1 MEVKSYYLKKH
12 EIIVRDFK
20 NNVTILPLNRG
31 NIMKLISSLDK
42 QIKSNLPDIIA
53 NEDMEYKKYINAVAI
68 LTVFELIS
76 CYLVFN
82 GFSTASYYKMI
93 LGILFSLSL
102 VLYTIFISIKSIK
115 VIKDIR
121 MQYKMY
127 EGREILI
134 DKYNSLTSL
143 GEASLVDVY

>member
-12 EIIVRDFK
+12 EIIVRDFQ
-20 NNVTILPLNRG
+20 NNITVLPLNRG

-42 QIKSNLPDIIA
+42 QIKGSLNDIVKE
-53 NEDMEYKKYINAVAI
+53 EDMEYKKYINAVAV
-68 LTVFELIS
+68 LTIFELAS

-82 GFSTASYYKMI
+82 GFTTASYYKMI
-93 LGILFSLSL
+93 LGLLFSLSL
-102 VLYTIFISIKSIK
+102 VLYTIFISFKSIK

-127 EGREILI
+127 EGRKILI
-134 DKYNSLTSL
+134 DKYNSITSYN
-143 GEASLVDVY
+143 EASLVDVY